1 MKKKRLPRK
10 KGSVLTSIDTKNI
23 DVLYQKASAYIDQ
36 ARQTILRTIDT
47 EMVKAYWCIGRDIVE
62 EEQQGKRRAEYGS
75 FLLKGLSERLT
86 KKYGKGFSISTLRD
100 IRLFYQ
106 TYPNEF
112 NPILGWIHYRALMRV
127 HTLEA
132 RSFYEVETQ
141 KNCWSGRELE
151 RQIDSLLF
159 ERLAKSKDKKGL
171 MRLACK
177 GQEIDIPADAIKE
190 PLILEFVGIP
200 ESNRLVESK
209 LEEALTD
216 NLQEFLL
223 ELGKGFAFI
232 ARQKRIS
239 LDGDHFYADLV
250 FYHVILKCYVIIDI
264 KTRKLTHADLGQM
277 QLYVNYFDQEVVTPN
292 DNPTIGLILC
302 TQKSDAMVKYTLGA
316 KAKQIFASKYQFHLP
331 TEKELEAELRREIK
345 VIRSLKNEK
354 SEF

>member
-1 MKKKRLPRK
+1 MKKKRLPK
-10 KGSVLTSIDTKNI
+10 KKISALTLVDAKNI
-23 DVLYQKASAYIDQ
+23 DVLYQKASGYIDQ
-36 ARQTILRTIDT
+36 ARQTIHQTIDT

-62 EEQQGKRRAEYGS
+62 EEQQGRKRAEYGS
-75 FLLKGLSERLT
+75 FLLDGLSERLT
-86 KKYGKGFSISTLRD
+86 KKYGRGFSGATLRN

-112 NPILGWIHYRALMRV
+112 SPSLSWIHYRALMRV
-127 HTLEA
+127 HALEA
-132 RSFYEVETQ
+132 RSFYEIEAK

-151 RQIDSLLF
+151 RQINSLLF

-177 GQEIDIPADAIKE
+177 GQEIDTPADAIKE
-190 PLILEFVGIP
+190 PLILEFVGLP
-200 ESNRLVESK
+200 ESHRLVESK
-209 LEEALTD
+209 LEEALTN

-223 ELGKGFAFI
+223 ELGKGFAFV
-232 ARQKRIS
+232 ARQKRLT

-277 QLYVNYFDQEVVTPN
+277 QLYVNYFDEEVITPT

-302 TQKSDAMVKYTLGA
+302 TQKSDAMVKYTLGK

-331 TEKELEAELRREIK
+331 TEKELEAELKREIK
-345 VIRSLKNEK
+345 KIQRLNNDK
-354 SEF
+354 SEA